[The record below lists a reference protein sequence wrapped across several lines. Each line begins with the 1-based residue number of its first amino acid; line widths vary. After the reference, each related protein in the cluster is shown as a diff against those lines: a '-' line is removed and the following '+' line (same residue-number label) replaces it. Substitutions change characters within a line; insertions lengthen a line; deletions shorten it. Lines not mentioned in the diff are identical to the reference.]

1 MIENQNLRYHTDSN
15 DVNFNPDS
23 RENFVDFDPKFGTG
37 THCRQGFIDA
47 KLIVLDIGYLLE
59 KSSEK

>member
-1 MIENQNLRYHTDSN
+1 MRYHTDSN

-47 KLIVLDIGYLLE
+47 KLIVLDIGHLLE
-59 KSSEK
+59 E